1 MILSLPVRHVIYIF
15 IHLNMIG
22 TPSGVGEL
30 KVGDSILAGLGHDY
44 IQMRYK
50 CVPKPLVLKK

>member
-1 MILSLPVRHVIYIF
+1 MLCV
-15 IHLNMIG
+15 G

-30 KVGDSILAGLGHDY
+30 KVGDAILAGLGHDY

-50 CVPKPLVLKK
+50 CVPKPKALKK